1 MMYLK
6 GNLTLMF
13 HPSFEE
19 INELR
24 SKIQDMQ
31 MEIDILKET
40 NQSTKKS
47 PRRQHDNIEKQ

>member
-47 PRRQHDNIEKQ
+47 PRRQHGNIEKH